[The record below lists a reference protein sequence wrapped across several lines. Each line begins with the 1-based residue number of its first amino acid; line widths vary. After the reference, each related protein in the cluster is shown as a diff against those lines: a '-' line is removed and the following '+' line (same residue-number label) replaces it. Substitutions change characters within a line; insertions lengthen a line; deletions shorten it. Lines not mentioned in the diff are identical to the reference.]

1 MYCRVVWCVD
11 LLQRRF
17 RCTAMCSDKPY
28 HLLLL
33 GECVQKR
40 ATRRLLLALFL
51 PSFPPSLSVSIS
63 ASIVIVIRDEDAPAA
78 DDDDDDAAAI
88 DVFRPLPA
96 PASFPSNR
104 TNKDD
109 DHNNYYYYNH

>member
-1 MYCRVVWCVD
+1 MYCRLGLCVD

-40 ATRRLLLALFL
+40 ATRSRLLALFFFL
-51 PSFPPSLSVSIS
+51 PSLSIS
-63 ASIVIVIRDEDAPAA
+63 LSSIVIVIRDEDAPAA

-96 PASFPSNR
+96 SASFPSNR
-104 TNKDD
+104 SNKDD